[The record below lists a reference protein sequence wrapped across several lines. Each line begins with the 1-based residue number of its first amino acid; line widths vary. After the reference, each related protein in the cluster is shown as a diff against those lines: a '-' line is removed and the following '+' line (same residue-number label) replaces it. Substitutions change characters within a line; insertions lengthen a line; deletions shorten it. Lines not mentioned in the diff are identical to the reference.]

1 MESLGKVKKELISIC
16 VERKNL
22 LEHFHGI
29 LDLTNFGCQTYVQ
42 LHFSLIPAIH
52 FPLFSQILNN
62 FALQKML
69 HNEIRIVSK
78 EEVTRLKKMIIF
90 I

>member
-1 MESLGKVKKELISIC
+1 MNQYILNVERTNLLGK
-16 VERKNL
+16 
-22 LEHFHGI
+22 FYGI

-62 FALQKML
+62 FALQKCCIMKL
-69 HNEIRIVSK
+69 ELCQKKKSLYS
-78 EEVTRLKKMIIF
+78 EV
-90 I
+90 